1 MTSIRHWS
9 AWTEVV
15 EAPECLSSWKIFLYD
30 LYKTLGV
37 PGVNENISEVVE
49 ASECLSSL

>member
-1 MTSIRHWS
+1 MTSIRLWS

-37 PGVNENISEVVE
+37 PGVHEYFSEVVE
-49 ASECLSSL
+49 PSECLSSM